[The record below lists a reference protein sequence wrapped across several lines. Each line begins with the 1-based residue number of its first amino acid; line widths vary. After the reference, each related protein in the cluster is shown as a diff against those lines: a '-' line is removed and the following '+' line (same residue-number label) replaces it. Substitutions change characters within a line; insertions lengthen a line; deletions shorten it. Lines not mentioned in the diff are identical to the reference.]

1 MKRPIPDGVTAPEGA
16 VILGWGGEF
25 KVPDDQGVKW
35 AWSKLSR
42 EWLDDEGVPWSGSD
56 EGTVYSD
63 PAGSEVA
70 RLNRDPLMDS
80 VFGKDNCKGD
90 KALGTECGSCER
102 CKSYGWTQ
110 EDPRDGAIRGIT
122 TDLERN
128 LLSLLFSPKYS
139 DMSLDQIRT
148 LASGYVT
155 QGNNTDQTEDDIRE
169 FIAYALKTPRLE
181 RR

>member
-1 MKRPIPDGVTAPEGA
+1 MKRPIPEGVKPPEGC
-16 VILGWGGEF
+16 VILGWGKEF
-25 KVPDDQGVKW
+25 IAPPNEFNGWMSFDGRGRWLVAIGMRGVNPDCLYAAD
-35 AWSKLSR
+35 
-42 EWLDDEGVPWSGSD
+42 
-56 EGTVYSD
+56 
-63 PAGSEVA
+63 AGSEVA

-110 EDPRDGAIRGIT
+110 EDPRDGAIRGVT
-122 TDLERN
+122 TDLER
-128 LLSLLFSPKYS
+128 SLLALLFDPKYS

-148 LASGYVT
+148 LATGYVT

-169 FIAYALKTPRLE
+169 FITDALKTPRLE